1 MKQKTHKASAKR
13 FKVTGTG
20 KVRRRQAGLS
30 HLMPNKTQKQ
40 KRHMRK
46 GTNVSASD
54 LKRIKPMISRLL
66 K

>member
-1 MKQKTHKASAKR
+1 MKNKTHRATAKR
-13 FKVTGTG
+13 LKVTGSG

-30 HLMPNKTQKQ
+30 HLMPHKTQKQ

-46 GTNVSASD
+46 SAEVHPTD

>member
-1 MKQKTHKASAKR
+1 
-13 FKVTGTG
+13 
-20 KVRRRQAGLS
+20 VRRRQAGLS
-30 HLMPNKTQKQ
+30 HLMPNKSQKQ

-46 GTNVSASD
+46 GSNVSASD